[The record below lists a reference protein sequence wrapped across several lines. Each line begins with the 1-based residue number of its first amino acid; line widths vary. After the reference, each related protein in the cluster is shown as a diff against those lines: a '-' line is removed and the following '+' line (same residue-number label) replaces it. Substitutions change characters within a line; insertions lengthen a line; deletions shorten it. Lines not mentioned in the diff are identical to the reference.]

1 MSAPKKATC
10 CTPAPKLIFA
20 CSGAADVGAIADKAA
35 RKLSAEG
42 AGKMFC
48 LAGVG
53 GRVSGIMKSTE
64 AASAI
69 LAIDGCP
76 LDCAKHTLL
85 QAGFTEFEHLRLTDL
100 GMEKGQSPVSD
111 ERVALAV
118 VKGKSIL
125 ARCAEKECGC
135 GG

>member
-1 MSAPKKATC
+1 MANECACSA
-10 CTPAPKLIFA
+10 APKLIFA

-42 AGKMFC
+42 AGKMYC

-64 AASAI
+64 AAAGI

-76 LDCAKHTLL
+76 LDCAKNTLL
-85 QAGFTEFEHLRLTDL
+85 QGGFTKFEHLRVTDL

-118 VKGKSIL
+118 VKGKSL
-125 ARCAEKECGC
+125 LSQCAEAGCGC
-135 GG
+135 GD